1 MQSKEQAASKL
12 GLAHQLRQ
20 RHAQRLRNDMHF
32 EQGDVAVPT
41 LHPTHVTAV
50 KPCQQRK
57 LLLNLKL
64 DTGSWISLTAYDD
77 PRSAT
82 GKRLVITPE
91 GDTTNS
97 ITINNFDLTKA
108 KTDEGYLGLKL
119 KGTPLLALTSVD
131 EAATLL
137 GANNHFFGK
146 NEGQTADLLGK
157 TSSIT
162 EGLGKT
168 FTFYLNQAAQAGDTI
183 TLALSGLADKFKAIL
198 GDRTVDAD
206 GAVITLVKG
215 QNMVQVALVQEGDIT
230 ADGNAQL
237 SATYSG
243 EAGSVTSNVWGI
255 DIRDG
260 GEIAQ
265 TKVGDQRAKLI
276 GTETQQAVTPDQ
288 PSFGTY
294 AWSETSWAADGLLT
308 NGVVQADFSDVIT
321 GSTGNDTYVFSGQY
335 GKDTVLETDG
345 LGTIVLGGEYHD
357 KAVGTGKANQWGV
370 DLGAGQLA
378 YHSFPLKTDPRLRR
392 AHQGRL
398 HCLREMNVIYKY
410 SREAV

>member
-1 MQSKEQAASKL
+1 MRSKEQAASKL

-20 RHAQRLRNDMHF
+20 RQAQGLRTGRHF
-32 EQGDVAVPT
+32 EQGDIAIRT
-41 LHPTHVTAV
+41 LHPAHIAAV

-77 PRSAT
+77 PGSAS

-91 GDTTNS
+91 GDSTNS
-97 ITINNFDLTKA
+97 ITIKNFDLAKA

-119 KGTPLLALTSVD
+119 KGTPELAVVSVD

-146 NEGQTADLLGK
+146 HEGQTADLLGK

-168 FTFYLNQAAQAGDTI
+168 FTLYLNQAAQAGDTI

-198 GDRTVDAD
+198 GDRTVDAN
-206 GAVITLVKG
+206 GAVITLVQG
-215 QNMVQVALVQEGDIT
+215 QNMVQVALVQTGEIT

-243 EAGSVTSNVWGI
+243 EAG
-255 DIRDG
+255 
-260 GEIAQ
+260 
-265 TKVGDQRAKLI
+265 
-276 GTETQQAVTPDQ
+276 
-288 PSFGTY
+288 
-294 AWSETSWAADGLLT
+294 
-308 NGVVQADFSDVIT
+308 
-321 GSTGNDTYVFSGQY
+321 NDTNFRS
-335 GKDTVLETDG
+335 
-345 LGTIVLGGEYHD
+345 
-357 KAVGTGKANQWGV
+357 AA
-370 DLGAGQLA
+370 
-378 YHSFPLKTDPRLRR
+378 
-392 AHQGRL
+392 
-398 HCLREMNVIYKY
+398 
-410 SREAV
+410 